1 MVSEL
6 VPLNQLDC
14 EIVAICYNAG
24 GLKSASL
31 KKKYSKFC
39 PLLSSQSR
47 FYKSSTSLFCT
58 SDSHLIWRRGTDKAS
73 KIQNIHEGFE
83 NLLLKC
89 LV

>member
-1 MVSEL
+1 MQLCHTFVGHNNHRVAMVSEL

-24 GLKSASL
+24 GLKPASL

-39 PLLSSQSR
+39 PLLSNQSQ

-58 SDSHLIWRRGTDKAS
+58 SDSHLTLEKRYG
-73 KIQNIHEGFE
+73 QGQ
-83 NLLLKC
+83 
-89 LV
+89 